1 MDFLEE
7 CRLQP
12 LIHGIDDMDYI
23 STRQWG
29 QLRAIAGNYRSQKEF
44 ESWLLSLGYSDLRI
58 PAQDWDKVLAAVRRG
73 DIPDLGHGV
82 EDSSPDYR
90 GETWGT

>member
-1 MDFLEE
+1 M
-7 CRLQP
+7 
-12 LIHGIDDMDYI
+12 YI
-23 STRQWG
+23 TQ
-29 QLRAIAGNYRSQKEF
+29 QQEAQIYAIGRNYRSIREI
-44 ESWLLSLGYSDLRI
+44 ESWLQSLGYEDLRI

-82 EDSSPDYR
+82 KDSSPDYR